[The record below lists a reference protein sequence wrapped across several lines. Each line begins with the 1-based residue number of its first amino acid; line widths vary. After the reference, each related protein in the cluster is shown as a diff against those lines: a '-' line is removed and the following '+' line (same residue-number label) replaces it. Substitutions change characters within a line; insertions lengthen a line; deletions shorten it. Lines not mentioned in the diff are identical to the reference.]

1 MNAPLAQFSMTRLL
15 GSVIKQIVL
24 AITQDAPTIIRG
36 KEYTLEPGQHVIL
49 AGGSPGRHRK
59 QIVITNEDV
68 NTKAY
73 LVNGPDGNVDPAT
86 STEKLITLGIGES
99 ITLFT
104 SGTVVLKNLSGTE
117 IISTLQVLET
127 YYV

>member
-1 MNAPLAQFSMTRLL
+1 MNVPLAQFSMTRLL

-36 KEYTLEPGQHVIL
+36 KEYTNVKPGQYVIIP
-49 AGGSPGRHRK
+49 GGSPGRHRK
-59 QIVITNEDV
+59 QIVITNGDK
-68 NTKAY
+68 NTRAF

-86 STEKLITLGIGES
+86 ATEKILTIGIGES

-104 SGTVVLKNLSGTE
+104 SGTVVLKNVSTE
-117 IISTLQVLET
+117 NMSSLQVLET